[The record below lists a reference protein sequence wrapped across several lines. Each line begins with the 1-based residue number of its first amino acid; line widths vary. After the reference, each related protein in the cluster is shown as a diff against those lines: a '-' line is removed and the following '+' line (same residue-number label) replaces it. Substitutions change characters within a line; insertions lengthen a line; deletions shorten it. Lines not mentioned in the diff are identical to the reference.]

1 MEKLHNSRLSAWAN
15 KLQVDH
21 EEGLTTAQL
30 MVRAAFFL
38 HALIPLLLL
47 IMGYYRSYV
56 FSKGEKEKE
65 RKNWLWDEDRTA
77 MRG

>member
-38 HALIPLLLL
+38 HALIPLLL
-47 IMGYYRSYV
+47 IMDYYRSCV
-56 FSKGEKEKE
+56 FFKGEKEKE